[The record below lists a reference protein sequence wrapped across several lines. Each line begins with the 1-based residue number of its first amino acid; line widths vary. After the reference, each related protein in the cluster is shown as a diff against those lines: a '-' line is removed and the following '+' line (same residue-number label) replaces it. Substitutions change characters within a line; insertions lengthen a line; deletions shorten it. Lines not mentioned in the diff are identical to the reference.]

1 MIPSLILR
9 LSEIVY
15 CDSIVEYLEIEGQL
29 ASNRPRALGEGKW
42 LGKTVQFSSIPF
54 NLKARRHG

>member
-29 ASNRPRALGEGKW
+29 ASNRPRAAVEGRW
-42 LGKTVQFSSIPF
+42 LGTMVKCGSIQF
-54 NLKARRHG
+54 NVKAQ